1 MVLLS
6 NAIEEIRIMVNA
18 YLKTTHKIIDE
29 IVNIVSESQKILVKE
44 GLVEFVKE
52 FYKFVPPE
60 DLESFDLKQL
70 SASVVNAFKFFQVRP
85 RGTTK
90 IRIYN
95 PTMSE
100 YGWENSHTVI
110 EIIND
115 DIPFLVDS
123 VTEEL
128 NRHEHKI
135 HSLAHPVLE
144 VKRDKKGQ
152 LESLHSLKG
161 DSTGKDAESVMQLL
175 ISKIHDP
182 KQLAKLESSI
192 LRVLDAVKVSV
203 ADWAA
208 VLKKIHYVIT
218 ELSASAE
225 CLSIICS
232 AKDKE
237 ILSDNASEI
246 KEFLEWLR
254 NGNFVFL
261 GYVEYNGNIAKKES
275 PSIVRGS
282 ELGILKLGDPE
293 VIPKGWKKSPDENPL
308 LCKDQTLL
316 EITKANKK
324 SLVHRPVQMDY
335 IGVKRINEKGEVIG
349 EHSFIGLFTSAVY
362 YQSARDIPVIRKK
375 IESIHKKSGF
385 SSAGHSGKALV
396 AILEDFPRDELLQS
410 SENELFDAAL
420 GIALLAVQPKVRL
433 FMRKDEFER
442 FISCIIFIPRERM
455 STELRIKMENILTD
469 SLNGHVVNHYT
480 QITESHLARLQIIIK
495 TEPGNVPK
503 YDEHKIEE
511 MLAKATRK
519 WSDDLQE
526 EMYSRFGEEKGE
538 MLFNSYKNAFSVSY
552 QNRFSIEDAYYDILQ
567 IEKVIDSNQV
577 SFDIYESL
585 EGTEDIFEFKV
596 FTPNEQIS
604 LSKIMPILE
613 NMGMTTLDEHT
624 YLVEPLST
632 DISIWIHRFRF
643 VVSGMKKPK
652 LSAIKKNFE
661 EAVQKTWL
669 GQIQSDSL
677 NKLILLAN
685 IKWRDVAIVRAY
697 SKYLQQSGFTYS
709 QTYIQEALCNHSAL
723 VKLLIELF
731 YCRFDINFKEE
742 RGEVQKK
749 LIENIEDILSK
760 VSNLAEDR
768 VIRGLMDLIL
778 ATNRTNYFQSDADGK
793 VKDYMSFKFNSSA
806 ISWLPK
812 PRPYAE
818 IFVYSPRVEGI
829 HLRGGKVARGGLRW
843 SDRREDFRTEVLG
856 LMKAQMTKNS
866 VIIPVGSKGGF
877 VVKQAPKEGGRE
889 AFMAEG
895 IECYKTFLR
904 GLLDV
909 TDNIVLGKIKH
920 PKDVVRHD
928 GDDSYLVVAAD
939 KGTATFSDI
948 ANGVAA
954 EYDFWLGDAFA
965 SGGSVGYDHKKMGI
979 TAKGAWISV
988 TRHFSEMGVDVDKE
1002 DFTVV
1007 GIGDMAGDVF
1017 GNGMLLSKHIKLVAA
1032 FNHMHIFLD
1041 PNPDAAS
1048 NFKERKRLFVLPRS
1062 SWMDYNQDLISQGG
1076 GIFERSAKSITLSKE
1091 VKTLLGISRNEV
1103 TPDELIRN
1111 ILKAPVDL
1119 LWNGGIGT
1127 YVKSKH
1133 ESNENVGDKT
1143 NDSLR
1148 INGEEL
1154 RAKVVGEGGN
1164 LGFTQ
1169 LGRIEYAKKGGRINT
1184 DAIDNSA
1191 GVDCSDHEV
1200 NIKIALGAAVTKG
1213 KLSITARNKLL
1224 ESMTDEVAELVLR
1237 DNTLQTQ
1244 ALTIAELQGNSTL
1257 EVLGRLMS
1265 SLEKAGHLDREVEF
1279 LPSDDEIAR
1288 RQAEGKGLTRPE
1300 LAVLLAYSKIAL
1312 YEELVK
1318 SNLPDDSYYIADLI
1332 EYFPK
1337 AIQEAYRDEIEHH
1350 PLRREIIATSVT
1362 NSIINRM
1369 GSGLFYNI
1377 KEDTGIEPSDIARAY
1392 TIARDVF
1399 GLSALLEDISD
1410 VKGIKAEE
1418 QKELFLEVQN
1428 IAERTSTWFLR
1439 NSPQPLKIS
1448 KAVEHFSPGVADL
1461 SACLTKIIPFPL
1473 REVYEIRLKRYKE
1486 YGVPTELA
1494 ARIASLDSLS
1504 SACDIVEVARKANLT
1519 VDVVAKTYFEIGSRL
1534 NLGWLRRSIAKLPP
1548 HSYWDRISHKTLI
1561 EELYSEQKR
1570 LTSAIIQVLCNDNV
1584 CTDAVSNWI
1593 DANEKQINRYDQ
1605 FIKDLKSHDEP
1616 DLSMVIIAMRKVKE
1630 VVAN

>member
-1 MVLLS
+1 
-6 NAIEEIRIMVNA
+6 MVNS

-29 IVNIVSESQKILVKE
+29 IIDIVSQSQKALVKE
-44 GLVEFVKE
+44 GLADFVKE
-52 FYKFVPPE
+52 LYKFVPHE
-60 DLESFDLKQL
+60 DLQGFTTEQL
-70 SASVVNAFKFFQVRP
+70 SVSSVNIFKFFKERP

-95 PTMSE
+95 PTKKE
-100 YGWENSHTVI
+100 HGWENSHTVV

-128 NRHEHKI
+128 NRQEIKI
-135 HSLAHPVLE
+135 QSLAHPVLE
-144 VKRDKKGQ
+144 VMRDKKGQ

-161 DSTGKDAESVMQLL
+161 GSAGKDAESVMQIL
-175 ISKIHDP
+175 ISKVHDAD
-182 KQLAKLESSI
+182 QIAKLEASI

-203 ADWAA
+203 ADWVS
-208 VLKKIHYVIT
+208 VLKKINYVIT

-225 CLSIICS
+225 LISISCS

-237 ILSDNASEI
+237 ILSENASEI

-261 GYVEYNGNIAKKES
+261 GYVEYSGNVAKS
-275 PSIVRGS
+275 ATPTIVRGS

-293 VIPKGWKKSPDENPL
+293 VMPKGWKRAPGENPL
-308 LCKDQTLL
+308 LCKDQALL

-335 IGVKRINEKGEVIG
+335 IGVKRLNENGEVVG

-375 IESIHKKSGF
+375 IESIQKKSGF
-385 SSAGHSGKALV
+385 SHSGHSGKAVV

-410 SENELFDAAL
+410 SETELFDAAL
-420 GIALLAVQPKVRL
+420 GIALLAIQPKVRL

-455 STELRIKMENILTD
+455 STELRNKMENILTD
-469 SLNGHVVNHYT
+469 SLNGSVVNHYT

-495 TEPGNVPK
+495 TEPGNIPK
-503 YDEHKIEE
+503 YNEHKIEE
-511 MLAKATRK
+511 LLTKATRK

-526 EMYSRFGEEKGE
+526 EMSDRFGEEKGE
-538 MLFNSYKNAFSVSY
+538 TLFNRYKNAFSVSY
-552 QNRFSIEDAYYDILQ
+552 QNRFSIEDAYYDIKQ
-567 IEKVIDSNQV
+567 IEKVIATNQV

-596 FTPNEQIS
+596 FTPQEQIS
-604 LSKIMPILE
+604 LSQIMPILE

-624 YLVEPLST
+624 YFVQPFST

-685 IKWRDVAIVRAY
+685 LKWRDVAIIRAY

-709 QTYIQEALCNHSAL
+709 QAYIQEALVNHTGL
-723 VKLLIELF
+723 VKILIELF
-731 YCRFDINFKEE
+731 YCRFDTNFTED
-742 RGEVQKK
+742 RK
-749 LIENIEDILSK
+749 LTQTIHLANIDTILNK

-768 VIRGLMDLIL
+768 VIRGIMELIL
-778 ATNRTNYFQSDADGK
+778 ATNRTNYFQKNADGNA
-793 VKDYMSFKFNSSA
+793 KDYISFKFNSAA

-812 PRPYAE
+812 PRPFAE

-877 VVKQAPKEGGRE
+877 VVKQAPKEGGRD
-889 AFMAEG
+889 ALMAEG

-904 GLLDV
+904 GLLDL

-928 GDDSYLVVAAD
+928 ADDSYLVVAAD

-988 TRHFSEMGVDVDKE
+988 ERHFNEMGVDVDKDE
-1002 DFTVV
+1002 FTVI

-1017 GNGMLLSKHIKLVAA
+1017 GNGLLCSKQIKLIAA
-1032 FNHMHIFLD
+1032 FNHMHIFID
-1041 PNPDAAS
+1041 PNPDAAVS
-1048 NFKERKRLFVLPRS
+1048 FKERKRMFALPRS
-1062 SWMDYNQDLISQGG
+1062 SWTDYNHDLISHGG
-1076 GIFERSAKSITLSKE
+1076 GIFERSAKSIKLSKE
-1091 VKTLLGISRNEV
+1091 AKAALGIVREEV
-1103 TPDELIRN
+1103 TPDELIRD
-1111 ILKAPVDL
+1111 ILKAEVDL

-1133 ESNENVGDKT
+1133 EGNERVGDKT
-1143 NDSLR
+1143 NDALR
-1148 INGEEL
+1148 VNGEEL
-1154 RAKVVGEGGN
+1154 RVKVVGEGGN

-1200 NIKIALGAAVTKG
+1200 NIKIALGAAVAKG
-1213 KLSITARNKLL
+1213 KLSIEARNKLL
-1224 ESMTDEVAELVLR
+1224 ESMTDEVAGLVLR

-1244 ALTIAELQGNSTL
+1244 ALTVAELQGNATL
-1257 EVLGRLMS
+1257 EVQGRLMAA
-1265 SLEKAGHLDREVEF
+1265 LEKSGHLDREIEF
-1279 LPSDDEIAR
+1279 LPDEAEITR

-1300 LAVLLAYSKIAL
+1300 LAVLLAYSKLVL

-1318 SNLPDDSYYIADLI
+1318 SNLPDDSYYIEDLI
-1332 EYFPK
+1332 RYFPE
-1337 AIQEAYRDEIEHH
+1337 ALQEAYMDEIEHH

-1362 NSIINRM
+1362 NSLINRL
-1369 GSGLFYNI
+1369 GSALFFNI
-1377 KEDTGIEPSDIARAY
+1377 KEDTGMESCDIARAY

-1399 GLSALLEDISD
+1399 GLRDLFEAISAL
-1410 VKGIKAEE
+1410 KNIKAEDQE
-1418 QKELFLEVQN
+1418 DLFLEVQN
-1428 IAERTSTWFLR
+1428 LAERVSTWFLR
-1439 NSPQPLKIS
+1439 SYPQPLKIS
-1448 KAVEHFSPGVADL
+1448 KAIEHFSPGVADL
-1461 SACLTKIIPFPL
+1461 SSCLIKILPASL
-1473 REVYEIRLKRYKE
+1473 KEVYEIRLKRYKE
-1486 YGVPTELA
+1486 YGLDAKLA
-1494 ARIASLDSLS
+1494 AKIASLDSLS
-1504 SACDIVEVARKANLT
+1504 SACDIVEVAREANLT
-1519 VDVVAKTYFEIGSRL
+1519 VDVVAKTYFELGSRL
-1534 NLGWLRRSIAKLPP
+1534 SLGWLRRSIAKLPS
-1548 HSYWDRISHKTLI
+1548 HSYWDRISYKSLI

-1570 LTSAIIQVLCNDNV
+1570 LTSAVIQVLCTDKV
-1584 CTDAVSNWI
+1584 CADAVSNWI
-1593 DANEKQINRYDQ
+1593 GENEKQIKRYDL
-1605 FIKDLKSHDEP
+1605 FINDLKSHDEP
-1616 DLSMVIIAMRKVKE
+1616 ALSMVIIAMRKVKE
-1630 VVAN
+1630 VVAV